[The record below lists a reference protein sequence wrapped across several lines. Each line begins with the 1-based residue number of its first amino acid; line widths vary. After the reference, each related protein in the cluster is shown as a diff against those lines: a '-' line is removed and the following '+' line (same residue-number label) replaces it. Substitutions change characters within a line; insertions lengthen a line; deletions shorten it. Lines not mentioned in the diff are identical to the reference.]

1 MTCTYGNMTCTYGTI
16 QQTEFLA
23 QYQMLV
29 IKDHRSE
36 LARDCNQN
44 SAGKYF
50 DYAATDRQT
59 QRHTGQAERIGKKL
73 SL

>member
-1 MTCTYGNMTCTYGTI
+1 
-16 QQTEFLA
+16 
-23 QYQMLV
+23 MLV
-29 IKDHRSE
+29 IMDHRSE